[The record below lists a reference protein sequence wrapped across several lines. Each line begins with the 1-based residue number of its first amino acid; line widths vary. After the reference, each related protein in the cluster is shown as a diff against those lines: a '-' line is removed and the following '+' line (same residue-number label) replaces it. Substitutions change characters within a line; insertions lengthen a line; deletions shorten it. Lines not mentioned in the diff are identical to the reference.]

1 MTHLWSV
8 AFLIV
13 AECMGVT
20 KVFNHNT
27 KDTENNMLWPTHT
40 HTHHTHTQTRDDGA
54 PCWPNPSLIN
64 PSLMWSGHA
73 ITLPTLAFT
82 YGHACTQTVWV
93 TLIGMTCQQVHMRLT
108 CTPTNALHVRC
119 MFVQL
124 TWCEHRCN
132 QFDHWDIHAWYY
144 YYIIYMTYHIIDRL
158 SVILHLQFSAEC
170 CIHRE
175 HTARPQH
182 ENIENTLLDHST
194 RTWRTHC

>member
-1 MTHLWSV
+1 MQIACQWHISDRLHLWSLQNAWV
-8 AFLIV
+8 SHAQNCSITTQKTLKTT
-13 AECMGVT
+13 CCG
-20 KVFNHNT
+20 
-27 KDTENNMLWPTHT
+27 PHT
-40 HTHHTHTQTRDDGA
+40 HTHTHTQTRDDGA
-54 PCWPNPSLIN
+54 PCWPNPSLIK

-93 TLIGMTCQQVHMRLT
+93 TIICVTCQQVRMWLT

-144 YYIIYMTYHIIDRL
+144 YSYYIIYMTYHFIDRL
-158 SVILHLQFSAEC
+158 SVTC
-170 CIHRE
+170 CIHSF
-175 HTARPQH
+175 AYIC
-182 ENIENTLLDHST
+182 NSVLSVAYIENTLLDHST
-194 RTWRTHC
+194 RT